1 MMLGRIGW
9 SIRRE
14 GAAVCSAVKA
24 TRFAGD
30 PNKFGSALTASTRC
44 RNWLAVIE
52 GSHCRLHLPR
62 PRHPSGT
69 APRLGGTIPLATAT
83 LNRPIAGLCSVHGV
97 AEPSCRRAR
106 QRRRWARG
114 EARGRSARAPRCRS
128 WRPNAAASGGGQG
141 CRELQFAAPRS
152 GCLDGRARCRTLAAR
167 STTVSGQ
174 RLDDV

>member
-1 MMLGRIGW
+1 MRWTWIGGR
-9 SIRRE
+9 
-14 GAAVCSAVKA
+14 SAMSVRQRA
-24 TRFAGD
+24 R
-30 PNKFGSALTASTRC
+30 P
-44 RNWLAVIE
+44 AVIE

-141 CRELQFAAPRS
+141 CREPKVAAPLR
-152 GCLDGRARCRTLAAR
+152 GCLDGRARCRTLRRKIDHPSNSSSLLWRAELIHITLSCR
-167 STTVSGQ
+167 FSISSG
-174 RLDDV
+174 R